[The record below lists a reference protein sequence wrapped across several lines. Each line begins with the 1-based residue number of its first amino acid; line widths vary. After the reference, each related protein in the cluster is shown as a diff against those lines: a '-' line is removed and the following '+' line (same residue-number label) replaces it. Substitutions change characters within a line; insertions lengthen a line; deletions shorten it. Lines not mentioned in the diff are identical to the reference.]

1 MVKVTVRVFASLRE
15 DLGWR
20 EKDYNLPVKDIRG
33 FIKALKETE
42 DPLYESIFD
51 EEKRAITPI
60 YKVFLNGRDIDSQ
73 EKLDTKLRDQDTI
86 AIFPPVGG
94 G

>member
-1 MVKVTVRVFASLRE
+1 MVTVTIRVFASLRE

-20 EKDYNLPVKDIRG
+20 EKDYNHPVKDLKG
-33 FIKALKETE
+33 FVKALKEE
-42 DPLYESIFD
+42 GDPLYESIFD
-51 EEKRAITPI
+51 EEKGTITPI
-60 YKVFLNGRDIDSQ
+60 YKVFLNGRDIEYLDS
-73 EKLDTKLRDQDTI
+73 LDTKLKDQDTI